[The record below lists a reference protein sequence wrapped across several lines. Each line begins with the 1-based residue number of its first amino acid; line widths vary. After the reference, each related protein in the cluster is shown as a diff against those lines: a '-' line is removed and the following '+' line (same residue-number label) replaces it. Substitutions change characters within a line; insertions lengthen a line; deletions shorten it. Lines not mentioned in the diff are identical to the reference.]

1 MSLLL
6 KLIHDTD
13 ERTRDTDIIQANYIG
28 ENGNPSDEYWTKVY
42 VHWFKTSQS
51 LHDDFVMGNMPATA
65 AEIDRITKQQMSYHS
80 KEEKEIIMRALTGE
94 LKDD

>member
-13 ERTRDTDIIQANYIG
+13 ERTRDTDIPM
-28 ENGNPSDEYWTKVY
+28 ENFLDETGKPTEEYWTKVY
-42 VHWFKTSQS
+42 VHWFKTAQS

-65 AEIDRITKQQMSYHS
+65 AEISRIIKQQMSYHS
-80 KEEKEIIMRALTGE
+80 KEEKESIVKILIGE
-94 LKDD
+94 LKDG